1 MIIRN
6 KYQIVI
12 GPESHIDLADISKQE
27 LDAMSKMAK
36 EIINSNESDSI
47 VLAYLA
53 AFVVYITDM
62 QLLTEEYDPVQ
73 HKMN

>member
-62 QLLTEEYDPVQ
+62 QLLTEEYDPDH

>member
-12 GPESHIDLADISKQE
+12 GPDSHIDLADISKQE

-62 QLLTEEYDPVQ
+62 QLLTAEFDDKTDKY
-73 HKMN
+73 M